1 MKITVTSGKPEAV
14 NADALALSI
23 HADGDLTPA
32 ARAIDT
38 ALKGVIT
45 DLRRSKE
52 FRGRRGEESVLPISS
67 GLHAKRLILVGLG
80 SRADFA
86 PSVLTAAV
94 GAAVR
99 AASRRGLSSIA
110 FALPDI
116 KASDLEAAGELAAE
130 GAVMATFDPASYR
143 SSRDSR
149 TDAVKSVTLVAAKA
163 GAVKALKAGV
173 GRGVIMGDAA
183 NIARKLVNTPS
194 NDMTPT
200 AMAKRATELAKQYG
214 LKAHVLERS
223 DMKKLG
229 MGSMLSVAAG
239 SDEPP
244 KVIAIEYRGDKKSK
258 DVLGLVGKG
267 ITFDTGGISL
277 KPAQDMDA
285 MKGDMAGGATVIAA
299 MAAIAQL
306 KPKVN
311 VTAVI
316 CATENMP
323 SGKAT
328 KPGDVVRAM
337 NGKSIEVINTDAE
350 GRLVLADGLCYA
362 QKLGANRLVD
372 IATLTGAVVVA
383 LGNTTTGVLSN
394 DRSFVDAFHA
404 AADRYD
410 ERYWELPL
418 YPEYADLIRSPIA
431 DMKNS
436 GGRPAGTI
444 FGAMFIKEFVDDK
457 PWIHLDIAGT
467 STTDKEHGHLAK
479 GPTAVALRPLVRLA
493 EMMASNRVN
502 SKADDKATARF
513 RPR

>member
-1 MKITVTSGKPEAV
+1 MKITVTAGKPEATRTH
-14 NADALALSI
+14 ALVLPIFSNGELS
-23 HADGDLTPA
+23 PA
-32 ARAIDT
+32 ARAVDK
-38 ALKGVIT
+38 ALHGVISE
-45 DLRRSKE
+45 LRSSGE
-52 FRGRRGEESVLPISS
+52 FKGRRGDETVLATMA
-67 GLHAKRLILVGLG
+67 GLGVKRVILVGVG
-80 SRADFA
+80 SADEFV
-86 PSVLTAAV
+86 PSRLTAAV
-94 GAAVR
+94 GSGVR
-99 AASRRGLSSIA
+99 ASARRGLTDVT
-110 FALPDI
+110 FALPDLR
-116 KASDLEAAGELAAE
+116 ASDLEAAGELAAE
-130 GAVMATFDPASYR
+130 GALMATFDPASYR
-143 SSRDSR
+143 SKRDSH
-149 TDAVKSVTLVAAKA
+149 TDAVKSLTLITSKP
-163 GAVKALKAGV
+163 GAVKALRTGV
-173 GRGVIMGDAA
+173 KRGTILGEAA
-183 NIARKLVNTPS
+183 NIARELVNTPS
-194 NDMTPT
+194 NDMTPSH
-200 AMAKRATELAKQYG
+200 MAKQATALAKKYG
-214 LKAHVLERS
+214 LKVHVLDRG

-229 MGSMLSVAAG
+229 MGSMLSVAVG

-244 KVIAIEYRGDKKSK
+244 KMIALEYRGDKSSK
-258 DVLGLVGKG
+258 NVLGLVGKG
-267 ITFDTGGISL
+267 VTFDTGGISL

-285 MKGDMAGGATVIAA
+285 MKGDMAGGATVIGA

-362 QKLGANRLVD
+362 RHLGATQLVD

-383 LGNTTTGVLSN
+383 LGNTTTGVMSN
-394 DRSFVDAFHA
+394 DRTFVDLFHA
-404 AADRYD
+404 ATDRYD

-467 STTDKEHGHLAK
+467 STTDKDAGHLAK
-479 GPTAVALRPLVRLA
+479 GPSAVALRPLVRLA
-493 EMMASNRVN
+493 ELMAKHRMPA
-502 SKADDKATARF
+502 KADEKAYARF
-513 RPR
+513 LN